1 MRIKE
6 LTPAPQGIKLFG
18 RNQFPACARVL
29 DEFRH
34 AFVAVEFRK
43 CAHNGPALGFC
54 TGKSHSFLQ
63 LAIRNINCRLHDG
76 NSISIKNIFSTIF
89 ASFFTV
95 PASSAPVIP
104 RTTWILSLQHTG
116 LPKLVLPV
124 QAHVHSGSRLK
135 FRWRPEFCY
144 NASVYKRAA
153 LPRDHFPW

>member
-54 TGKSHSFLQ
+54 TGKSHSFPQ
-63 LAIRNINCRLHDG
+63 LAIRNINCRFHDG
-76 NSISIKNIFSTIF
+76 NSISIRNMFSTIF

-95 PASSAPVIP
+95 PAPSAPVIP
-104 RTTWILSLQHTG
+104 RTTSARTSLPN
-116 LPKLVLPV
+116 LALCA
-124 QAHVHSGSRLK
+124 QAHVRSRTRLK
-135 FRWRPEFCY
+135 YRWRPEFCY